1 MPFVSSCC
9 CSHHD
14 EWKHGAVDSNNLRQC
29 TREEAEIL
37 DFASNDPKNKNR
49 KRKICISCRSRLQ
62 VEEKCSKLEVSSHV
76 LDSHATF
83 CAWNARRFI
92 RHDFEIAL
100 YELPFPLSGLH
111 PANYRFLAFPFVY
124 YIGSTLTD
132 IIRAEI
138 HHFGNAANKRFGN
151 WNFQILGERV
161 LSWNVMDLAEIQ
173 KLWLYFTILQYV
185 CLPVKSC
192 QNYTP
197 QILLYYL

>member
-9 CSHHD
+9 CSRHD
-14 EWKHGAVDSNNLRQC
+14 EWKHGAVGSNNSQQC

-49 KRKICISCRSRLQ
+49 KRNICISCRSRLQ

-83 CAWNARRFI
+83 CAWNARPFI

-100 YELPFPLSGLH
+100 YELPFPLSRLH

-173 KLWLYFTILQYV
+173 KL
-185 CLPVKSC
+185 
-192 QNYTP
+192 
-197 QILLYYL
+197 

>member
-9 CSHHD
+9 CSRHD

-83 CAWNARRFI
+83 CAWNARPFI

-100 YELPFPLSGLH
+100 YELPFPLSPLH
-111 PANYRFLAFPFVY
+111 PANYRFVAFPFVY

-161 LSWNVMDLAEIQ
+161 LSWNLMDLAEIQ
-173 KLWLYFTILQYV
+173 KL
-185 CLPVKSC
+185 
-192 QNYTP
+192 
-197 QILLYYL
+197 

>member
-1 MPFVSSCC
+1 MEAWCC
-9 CSHHD
+9 
-14 EWKHGAVDSNNLRQC
+14 GFQQFAAVHSRRGGNLGFSFKWPEKQ
-29 TREEAEIL
+29 
-37 DFASNDPKNKNR
+37 NR

-83 CAWNARRFI
+83 CAWNARPFI

-100 YELPFPLSGLH
+100 YELPFPLSPLH

-173 KLWLYFTILQYV
+173 KL
-185 CLPVKSC
+185 
-192 QNYTP
+192 
-197 QILLYYL
+197 